1 MAANDSNNHSRN
13 NSDTLRRFV
22 FEQEDIR
29 GSIVRLDSVWQQL
42 RQADAYPDQVQA
54 LLGEALAATTLLG
67 RNLKFDGRLT
77 LQVQGG
83 EHVRLL
89 VLQCDNQLRVR
100 GLARFG
106 DSLPVAFTELVD
118 GGALCITVES
128 GKEQER
134 YQSIVPLS
142 EVDLAQCLGLYYRQ
156 SVQLPTAFFLAADSE
171 RAAGVMLQTMPERKP
186 GSGTWQR
193 LSGSLENLDVL
204 RMCRL
209 DDETL
214 LSAVFPEDD
223 IRLFAADPV
232 AFHCDCS
239 LERIEN
245 MLRMLGAHELSDL
258 VSEQPVVEVRCEF
271 CNQPYEISAERIF
284 TLAAGLGGG
293 QGKFVH

>member
-1 MAANDSNNHSRN
+1 MSDKQP
-13 NSDTLRRFV
+13 DTLRRFV
-22 FEQEDIR
+22 FEQDDIR
-29 GSIVRLDSVWQQL
+29 GSIVRLDTVWQQL
-42 RQADAYPDQVQA
+42 RQADEYPRQVQH
-54 LLGEALAATTLLG
+54 LLGEALAATALLG

-89 VLQCDNQLRVR
+89 VLQCDNQLQVR

-106 DSLPVAFTELVD
+106 DDPPESFTELVD

-128 GKEQER
+128 GKTRER

-142 EVDLAQCLGLYYRQ
+142 EVDLAQCLELYYRQ
-156 SVQLPTAFFLAADSE
+156 SVQLPTVFMLAADNS
-171 RAAGVMLQTMPERKP
+171 RAAGLMLQVMPERKP
-186 GSGTWQR
+186 GSGAWQR
-193 LSGSLENLDVL
+193 LTASLANLDVL
-204 RMCRL
+204 RMSQL

-214 LSAVFPEDD
+214 LSAIFPEED
-223 IRLFAADPV
+223 IRLFDTDAV

-239 LERIEN
+239 VERIEN
-245 MLRMLGAHELSDL
+245 MLRMLGANELSDL

-284 TLAAGLGGG
+284 ALAAEVSGG